1 MMDIIFIVLSLILFY
16 LSVRYAKWSDRI

>member
-1 MMDIIFIVLSLILFY
+1 MDIIFIVLSLILFY